1 MRARIELDVN
11 PSEKSAL
18 GSLTSEEREAVI
30 DEMLA
35 QVREDLEWLVALES
49 SRNASPIEVSPGKVS
64 PGEVSPAVRGVAA
77 AARPLSATPPPPPG
91 GIAPRRFSWPASS
104 RR

>member
-1 MRARIELDVN
+1 MRARIELEVN

-30 DEMLA
+30 DEMLL

-49 SRNASPIEVSPGKVS
+49 SRHS
-64 PGEVSPAVRGVAA
+64 VAA
-77 AARPLSATPPPPPG
+77 QPVPAARPPAPPARPVASIVRPPASGVRPPAIPG
-91 GIAPRRFSWPASS
+91 SVPARRFSWPAA